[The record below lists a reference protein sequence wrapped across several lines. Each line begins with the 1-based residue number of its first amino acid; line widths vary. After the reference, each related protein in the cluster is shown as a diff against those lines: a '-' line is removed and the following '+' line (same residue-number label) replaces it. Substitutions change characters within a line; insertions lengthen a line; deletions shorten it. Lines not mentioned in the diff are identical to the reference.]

1 MTAIERLPAS
11 RSAELILAEWRRA
24 ERARDEL
31 ATESEAWHEANRL
44 VDDLRDE
51 YQSAVQ
57 ARVDR
62 TPAS

>member
-1 MTAIERLPAS
+1 MTALERPPS
-11 RSAELILAEWRRA
+11 GRSAEQVLAEWRRA

-31 ATESEAWHEANRL
+31 ADGSDDWLEADRRVE
-44 VDDLRDE
+44 DLRHE

-62 TPAS
+62 SPPA